1 MGRGVS
7 NPSNKEL
14 IDAWLVAQSTTDYNR
29 KFWDTQRLKDRLAEY
44 GAITPDDC
52 AWMVAMV
59 ESEWGVSEDTER
71 IADSLGMKRDEYGGV
86 SYLDWREDA

>member
-1 MGRGVS
+1 MSEQS
-7 NPSNKEL
+7 NAEL
-14 IDAWLVAQSTTDYNR
+14 IDAWILAQSTTDNNR
-29 KFWDTQRLKDRLAEY
+29 KFWVAQRIKDRLAEY

-59 ESEWGVSEDTER
+59 ESEWGVGEDTKR

-86 SYLDWREDA
+86 SYFDWRDDA